1 MSLEEMC
8 LRNELKRLEPSAGE
22 IDRLL
27 DAIARRLE
35 DARNLTIHAK
45 TRLEW
50 LQSHASN
57 PTSGSSLFC

>member
-1 MSLEEMC
+1 MSLEEML
-8 LRNELKRLEPSAGE
+8 LRNELERLEPSTGE

-35 DARNLTIHAK
+35 DARNLTIHAE

-50 LQSHASN
+50 L
-57 PTSGSSLFC
+57 